1 MDWNLVCRDSTG
13 FAVRPLVL
21 EFERRKPEH
30 ALAHRADAV
39 GEGTRDRYFARTEE
53 PADALRVSLSLRA
66 EVVDLPVFFRNML
79 RKRRRM
85 ERREI
90 GLADEVDRENQRIA
104 DLRVVHVEIGAC
116 REFSAGDA
124 DKLDCRYE
132 KERTH
137 LACTL

>member
-1 MDWNLVCRDSTG
+1 
-13 FAVRPLVL
+13 
-21 EFERRKPEH
+21 
-30 ALAHRADAV
+30 
-39 GEGTRDRYFARTEE
+39 
-53 PADALRVSLSLRA
+53 
-66 EVVDLPVFFRNML
+66 
-79 RKRRRM
+79 M